1 MLNYQEFVIG
11 SGGDYP
17 DIDTF
22 NAAFNNTF
30 IPFPETTVVVCLV
43 NEVHAWGQH
52 ITAPTNVRHLHVT
65 VAGDN
70 WHKGSKSIGCRI
82 RADAHSSEYAALE
95 ISCISRSHTQFVTVE
110 KLVIDANQQIGS
122 SISLHGLNITSSI
135 NSSAYMQTAVDKC
148 IFTAGGDV
156 DCRGFLGIVANNRPI
171 CITNCL
177 VYDATLTGTVG
188 SQNVI
193 AIGLDEYIWIHNN
206 TLHNIGWANKSA
218 NTTEG
223 IGLTNPHTLD
233 YTGIIQ
239 GNIVTEIGDGETATC
254 FNANAQ
260 AHPQFLLNV
269 ADDGTGN
276 TSSTAA
282 AEFVDP
288 ANGNFNLK
296 AGAQA
301 QALLPNRVQP
311 ASGWS
316 DRNYKFLS
324 FLEPWRDITGQI
336 RAAGNWDAGCFNN
349 LSGYASEP
357 STPGGGGGSVVTHP
371 IRG

>member
-11 SGGDYP
+11 TGGDYP

-156 DCRGFLGIVANNRPI
+156 DCRGFLDEAQQATSTALVA
-171 CITNCL
+171 L
-177 VYDATLTGTVG
+177 E
-188 SQNVI
+188 
-193 AIGLDEYIWIHNN
+193 DEYAKQYNQKIAPLIN
-206 TLHNIGWANKSA
+206 AE
-218 NTTEG
+218 NTTAADWV
-223 IGLTNPHTLD
+223 LA
-233 YTGIIQ
+233 IQ
-239 GNIVTEIGDGETATC
+239 QMATD
-254 FNANAQ
+254 F
-260 AHPQFLLNV
+260 
-269 ADDGTGN
+269 
-276 TSSTAA
+276 
-282 AEFVDP
+282 
-288 ANGNFNLK
+288 
-296 AGAQA
+296 
-301 QALLPNRVQP
+301 
-311 ASGWS
+311 
-316 DRNYKFLS
+316 
-324 FLEPWRDITGQI
+324 
-336 RAAGNWDAGCFNN
+336 
-349 LSGYASEP
+349 
-357 STPGGGGGSVVTHP
+357 GS
-371 IRG
+371 